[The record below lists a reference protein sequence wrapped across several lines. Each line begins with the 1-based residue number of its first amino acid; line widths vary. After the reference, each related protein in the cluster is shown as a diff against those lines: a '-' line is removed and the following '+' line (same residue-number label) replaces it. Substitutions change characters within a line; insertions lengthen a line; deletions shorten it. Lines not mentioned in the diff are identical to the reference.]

1 MRIDEYK
8 YTLLSLINSVLD
20 SKTFDD
26 KIIPK
31 MLRAYIVFD
40 IKDELINV
48 SNDIEF
54 YQINNNIEEVEKS
67 LLKIKILILESQKK
81 TNM

>member
-54 YQINNNIEEVEKS
+54 YQTNNNIEEVEKS